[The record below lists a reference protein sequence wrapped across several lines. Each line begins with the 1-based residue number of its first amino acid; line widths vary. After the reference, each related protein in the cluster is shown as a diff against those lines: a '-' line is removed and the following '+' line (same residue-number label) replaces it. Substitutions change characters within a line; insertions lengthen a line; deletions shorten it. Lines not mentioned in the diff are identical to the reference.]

1 MGEFFKNMNLAR
13 AIILLTIPLG
23 AALWVFQSNKAE
35 KAEEIET
42 ALNSPTRL
50 PKLLSEIQQLAVDH
64 SRLSK
69 ELNSEGIRGQDNP
82 QTYIRRVAT
91 SSKVEI
97 GDVRITES
105 KRNPLPGIEDRI
117 YTIRPSSTDRGYPR
131 LKISNFLYKL
141 EEDSSRIKVT
151 DISID
156 IAQRRVKNHIVPDD
170 SWTFTA
176 QVTSRQA
183 K

>member
-1 MGEFFKNMNLAR
+1 MNDFFKSMNLAR
-13 AIILLTIPLG
+13 AIIVLTIPLG
-23 AALWVFQSNKAE
+23 AALWYFQNSKATRRD
-35 KAEEIET
+35 EIQEN
-42 ALNSPTRL
+42 LDRRIEP
-50 PKLLSEIQQLAVDH
+50 LLSSIQQLAVDH

-105 KRNPLPGIEDRI
+105 KRNPLPGIEDRV
-117 YTIRPSSTDRGYPR
+117 YTIRPSNTDRGFQR
-131 LKISNFLYKL
+131 VKISNFLYKL

-151 DISID
+151 DISLD
-156 IAQRRVKNHIVPDD
+156 IAQKRVKNHIVPNDD
-170 SWTFTA
+170 WTFTA

>member
-1 MGEFFKNMNLAR
+1 MSDFFKNMNLAR
-13 AIILLTIPLG
+13 AIILATIPLG
-23 AALWVFQSNKAE
+23 IFLFFFSSSRAGQVDDLERYLGNQVK
-35 KAEEIET
+35 T
-42 ALNSPTRL
+42 V
-50 PKLLSEIQQLAVDH
+50 LSSIQQLAIDH
-64 SRLSK
+64 TRLSK

-82 QTYIRRVAT
+82 QTYIRKVAT

-97 GDVRITES
+97 GDVRISES
-105 KRNPLPGIEDRI
+105 TRNPISGIEDRI
-117 YTIRPSSTDRGYPR
+117 YTIRPSNSDRKYSR

-156 IAQRRVKNHIVPDD
+156 IAQKRVKNHLVPDD
-170 SWTFTA
+170 EWTFTA